1 MTASIGAAIAAAR
14 QARELPEPARVVL
27 RAAVRQAQ
35 VQAERAAREAQA
47 PVQGPA
53 EQVLVPAERALAEL
67 GPVAAGLAVAA
78 LVVAALVV
86 AVADRSKLFP
96 AGKIRGRPDRRP
108 LCLNRPGFRAPK
120 ARPPRSD
127 NSIQV

>member
-53 EQVLVPAERALAEL
+53 EQVLVPVERALAEL
-67 GPVAAGLAVAA
+67 GPVAAGLA
-78 LVVAALVV
+78 VAALVV

>member
-67 GPVAAGLAVAA
+67 GPVAA

>member
-78 LVVAALVV
+78 LVVA
-86 AVADRSKLFP
+86 VADRSKLFP